1 MIELQGT
8 FYRLKETE
16 NDEARPFVP
25 DFPYVTVKLSDSREI
40 LAPADEHFPYVLTT
54 IKIEPTGLLR
64 VTEEFIFISNN
75 ESFPNGFFRIL
86 PKYNYSRNGDRR
98 RTDIT
103 LESVTVNGEEKPYH
117 MTEIGNY
124 LHIEPDEPLNRRPE
138 FIHIVSNT

>member
-1 MIELQGT
+1 M
-8 FYRLKETE
+8 
-16 NDEARPFVP
+16 
-25 DFPYVTVKLSDSREI
+25 
-40 LAPADEHFPYVLTT
+40 
-54 IKIEPTGLLR
+54 LR

-117 MTEIGNY
+117 CLLYTSC
-124 LHIEPDEPLNRRPE
+124 RRNSVARDMRSGAPKKR
-138 FIHIVSNT
+138 